1 MRALRLSAR
10 KCFPANKRTMEHF
23 ILITGASSG
32 MGALCAKQL
41 SASHKLIMASEN
53 LEMLQDVLAEC
64 AHPERHILWHCD
76 FATERESIMQS
87 LIDLLKKNDAVVDQY
102 IHFAGITKLLP
113 LKTFSIQNIDLIFNV
128 NFFSILEIMKALLKK
143 TNGKALDNVILI
155 SAMVS
160 QRGNVG
166 NSVYAA
172 SKGAINSL
180 VYTLARELA
189 PDIRINAL
197 LPGAIETPMSK
208 NLDPDYVAE
217 MTRDTPLG
225 WGQPQSVID
234 YVEFLMSEKSRWI
247 TGQTLFVD
255 GGRST
260 K

>member
-1 MRALRLSAR
+1 MD
-10 KCFPANKRTMEHF
+10 KYT
-23 ILITGASSG
+23 LITGASSG
-32 MGALCAKQL
+32 MGALCAKQF
-41 SASHKLIMASEN
+41 SSSHRLIMASEN
-53 LEMLQDVLAEC
+53 LEMLQEVWREC
-64 AHPERHILWHCD
+64 TNPEQHILWHCN

-87 LIDLLKKNDAVVDQY
+87 LTDLLKQHDAVVDKY
-102 IHFAGITKLLP
+102 VHFAGLTKLLP
-113 LKTFSIQNIDLIFNV
+113 LKAFSIPNIDLIFNV

-143 TNGKALDNVILI
+143 SNAKALNNVVLI

-160 QRGNVG
+160 ERGNVG
-166 NSVYAA
+166 NSIYAA

-197 LPGAIETPMSK
+197 LPGAIETPMSQ
-208 NLDPDYVAE
+208 NLDEDYVAE
-217 MTRDTPLG
+217 MTHDTPLG
-225 WGQPQSVID
+225 WGQPQDVID
-234 YVEFLMSEKSRWI
+234 YVEFLLSEKAKWI

>member
-1 MRALRLSAR
+1 
-10 KCFPANKRTMEHF
+10 
-23 ILITGASSG
+23 
-32 MGALCAKQL
+32 
-41 SASHKLIMASEN
+41 MASEN

>member
-1 MRALRLSAR
+1 
-10 KCFPANKRTMEHF
+10 MEHY

-32 MGALCAKQL
+32 MGALCAKQF
-41 SASHKLIMASEN
+41 SSSHRLILASEN
-53 LEMLQDVLAEC
+53 LEMLQNVLKEC
-64 AHPERHILWHCD
+64 TNPEQHILWHCN
-76 FATERESIMQS
+76 FATEREQIAAS
-87 LIDLLKKNDAVVDQY
+87 LTALLKEHNAVIDKYV
-102 IHFAGITKLLP
+102 HFAGLTKLLP
-113 LKTFSIQNIDLIFNV
+113 LKTFSIPNIDLIFNV

-143 TNGKALDNVILI
+143 TNAKALDNVVLI

-160 QRGNVG
+160 ERGNVG

-197 LPGAIETPMSK
+197 LPGAIETPMSQ
-208 NLDPDYVAE
+208 NLDADYVAE
-217 MTRDTPLG
+217 MTKDTPLG
-225 WGQPQSVID
+225 WGKPQAVID
-234 YVEFLMSEKSRWI
+234 YVEFLLSEKAKWI

>member
-1 MRALRLSAR
+1 
-10 KCFPANKRTMEHF
+10 MEHF

>member
-1 MRALRLSAR
+1 
-10 KCFPANKRTMEHF
+10 MEHF
-23 ILITGASSG
+23 VLITGASSG

-41 SASHKLIMASEN
+41 SGSHKLIMASEN
-53 LEMLQDVLAEC
+53 LEMLQDVLKDC
-64 AHPERHILWHCD
+64 SNPEQHILWHCN

-87 LIDLLKKNDAVVDQY
+87 LTDLLKQHDAVVDQY
-102 IHFAGITKLLP
+102 IHFAGLTKLLP
-113 LKTFSIQNIDLIFNV
+113 LKTFSIANIDLIFNV

-143 TNGKALDNVILI
+143 SNAKALTNVVLI

-160 QRGNVG
+160 ERGNVG
-166 NSVYAA
+166 NSIYAA

-189 PDIRINAL
+189 PEIRINAL
-197 LPGAIETPMSK
+197 LPGAIDTPMSK

-217 MTRDTPLG
+217 MTHDTPLG
-225 WGQPQSVID
+225 WGQPQDVIN
-234 YVEFLMSEKSRWI
+234 YVEFLLSDKSKWV

>member
-1 MRALRLSAR
+1 
-10 KCFPANKRTMEHF
+10 MEHY

-32 MGALCAKQL
+32 MGALCAKQF
-41 SASHKLIMASEN
+41 SRSHRLIMASEN
-53 LEMLQDVLAEC
+53 LVMLQDVQKEC
-64 AHPERHILWHCD
+64 ANPEQHILWHCN
-76 FATERESIMQS
+76 FANERDQITSS
-87 LIDLLKKNDAVVDQY
+87 LTALLKEHDAVVDQY
-102 IHFAGITKLLP
+102 VHFAGLTKLLP
-113 LKTFSIQNIDLIFNV
+113 LKTFSIPNIDLIFNV

-143 TNGKALDNVILI
+143 TNAKALSNVVLI

-160 QRGNVG
+160 ERGNVG
-166 NSVYAA
+166 NSIYAA

-197 LPGAIETPMSK
+197 LPGAIETPMSQ
-208 NLDPDYVAE
+208 NLDADYVAE
-217 MTRDTPLG
+217 MTKDTPLG
-225 WGQPQSVID
+225 WGQPQAVID
-234 YVEFLMSEKSRWI
+234 YVEFLLSEKAKWI

>member
-1 MRALRLSAR
+1 
-10 KCFPANKRTMEHF
+10 MEHY

-32 MGALCAKQL
+32 MGALCAKQF
-41 SASHKLIMASEN
+41 SSSHKLIMASEN
-53 LEMLQDVLAEC
+53 LEMLQDVLKEC
-64 AHPERHILWHCD
+64 ENPEQHILWHCN
-76 FATERESIMQS
+76 FATEREGITQA
-87 LIDLLKKNDAVVDQY
+87 LTDLLKQHDAVVDQY
-102 IHFAGITKLLP
+102 VHFAGLTKLLP
-113 LKTFSIQNIDLIFNV
+113 LKTFSIPNIDLIFNV

-143 TNGKALDNVILI
+143 SNVKALTNVVLI

-160 QRGNVG
+160 ERGNVG
-166 NSVYAA
+166 NSIYAA

-197 LPGAIETPMSK
+197 LPGAIETPMSS

-217 MTRDTPLG
+217 MTKDTPLG
-225 WGQPQSVID
+225 WGQPQDVIN
-234 YVEFLMSEKSRWI
+234 YVEFLLSEKSSWI